1 MQAQGG
7 HGHRL
12 QAAPFRIARAW
23 WPAAALLALA
33 VTGGVP
39 RKAAQLNQDANK
51 AFVEKDYDAADR
63 LYDEAQV
70 KAPNTAELSYNRGNV
85 LYKQGKF
92 GDAAANLR
100 RAAISTDPVLRQKSL
115 YNLGNALHD
124 LGELEMA
131 AKSYREALKL
141 NPADRDAK
149 INYEKTLREMKEN
162 PQQKKQQQ
170 QQNQNQQNKDNKDE
184 KQGGQGQQGEDQK
197 DKDSQDQDGQDEQA
211 QKQDDAKQQDA
222 KEKQGQQEQEQQGEG
237 KDEKQKPQPDDS
249 QLAGMDSIPVEGLTR
264 EEALRILEAMRDQ
277 EKELQKQKARQVKA
291 RSRRVDKDW

>member
-1 MQAQGG
+1 
-7 HGHRL
+7 
-12 QAAPFRIARAW
+12 
-23 WPAAALLALA
+23 LALA
-33 VTGGVP
+33 MTGGVP
-39 RKAAQLNQDANK
+39 RKAAQLNQDGNK
-51 AFVEKDYDAADR
+51 AFVKKDYDSADH

-70 KAPNTAELSYNRGNV
+70 KAPDAAELSYNRGNV

-92 GDAAANLR
+92 GDAAANLK
-100 RAAISTDPVLRQKSL
+100 RAADSNDRVLRQKSL

-141 NPADRDAK
+141 NSADRDAK
-149 INYEKTLREMKEN
+149 INYEKTLRELKDH
-162 PQQKKQQQ
+162 PQQQKQKQD
-170 QQNQNQQNKDNKDE
+170 QNQQSKDGKDK
-184 KQGGQGQQGEDQK
+184 KQGGQGQQGKDQDQK
-197 DKDSQDQDGQDEQA
+197 DQNSQDQNGDQQQA

-222 KEKQGQQEQEQQGEG
+222 KEKQGQQGKEQQSEG

>member
-1 MQAQGG
+1 MQTQGG
-7 HGHRL
+7 VTRREP
-12 QAAPFRIARAW
+12 ANAFPARRVW

-33 VTGGVP
+33 MTGGVP

-51 AFVEKDYDAADR
+51 AFVQKDYDTADR

-70 KAPNTAELSYNRGNV
+70 KAPNASELSYNRGNV

-100 RAAISTDPVLRQKSL
+100 RAADSSDRVLRQKSL

-149 INYEKTLREMKEN
+149 INYEKTLREMKDH
-162 PQQKKQQQ
+162 PQQQKQKQE
-170 QQNQNQQNKDNKDE
+170 QNQQGQDNKDQ
-184 KQGGQGQQGEDQK
+184 KKGGQGQQGQDQK
-197 DKDSQDQDGQDEQA
+197 DQKDEQA
-211 QKQDDAKQQDA
+211 QNQDDSKQQDA
-222 KEKQGQQEQEQQGEG
+222 KDKQGQQEQEKQGEG

-277 EKELQKQKARQVKA
+277 EKELQKKKAREVKA